1 MSTLSPRRPSSQAA
15 ALLVCVALAGGTGC
29 DSLLGE
35 SGLAGTFGTSIPEP
49 ANVSWELRWFQG
61 AGAGMVSPCELLQP
75 VDGSYWFD
83 YDFGTLEAAPPTPGP
98 PPVAID
104 GETFSWSLALL
115 GVVDAAADEP
125 RPSSDLDPFGGV
137 WGLAP
142 IQAVLH
148 IVGDVEALSEA
159 LEVDGTPD
167 AVALVEGYQT
177 VEIFPDVV
185 LATGDVVG
193 ALQPVDPTLFFT
205 EQENSIVVDSLDI
218 VADAP
223 RALFSGE
230 GLGGVTFEECP

>member
-1 MSTLSPRRPSSQAA
+1 MSTPSPRRPPSQTA
-15 ALLVCVALAGGTGC
+15 ALWVVLALAGGTGC
-29 DSLLGE
+29 DSLLGD
-35 SGLAGTFGTSIPEP
+35 SGLAGTFGTSISEP
-49 ANVSWELRWFQG
+49 ANVSWELRWLQE
-61 AGAGMVSPCELLQP
+61 AGVVSQCELLQP
-75 VDGSYWFD
+75 GGGSYWFD
-83 YDFGTLEAAPPTPGP
+83 YDFGTLEAEAPSPGP
-98 PPVAID
+98 PLVATD

-167 AVALVEGYQT
+167 AAALVEGYQT

-193 ALQPVDPTLFFT
+193 ALQPIDPTLFFT

-218 VADAP
+218 VADAS